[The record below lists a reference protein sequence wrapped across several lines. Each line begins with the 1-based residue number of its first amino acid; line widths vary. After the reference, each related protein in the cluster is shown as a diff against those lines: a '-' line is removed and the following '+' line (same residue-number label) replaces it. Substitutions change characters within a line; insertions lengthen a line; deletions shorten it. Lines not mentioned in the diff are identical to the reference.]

1 MRRYRARILA
11 ALCVLLLAVGL
22 AGCGKGDAESGKNGE
37 QELTQEY
44 VCSQFGIAES
54 EFEGVDF
61 DDFVD
66 YYGLTYENIQDESVE
81 YLLRQYKENGG
92 EPASYDYGYMYDGTD
107 GAALTAED
115 EDSVSV
121 VFLAQNEDDL
131 HSFWIF
137 DFDKGIKLAGGGS
150 ERVIGRNSV
159 TAALTQEHKE
169 QVLALFEK
177 YDVYAWYENGQRPD
191 ASDWYLSVQL
201 QDGTVALTSG
211 AAGDP
216 GADFAGL
223 LSEIRDI
230 GE

>member
-1 MRRYRARILA
+1 MGRYRARILA
-11 ALCVLLLAVGL
+11 AVCVMLWAAGL
-22 AGCGKGDAESGKNGE
+22 NGCGKADGESSGD
-37 QELTQEY
+37 QELTREY
-44 VCSQFGIAES
+44 VCNQFGISEA

-61 DDFVD
+61 DSFVD
-66 YYGLTYENIQDESVE
+66 YYGLTYENIRDESVE
-81 YLLRQYKENGG
+81 YLLRQYKENDGG
-92 EPASYDYGYMYDGTD
+92 PASYDYRYMYAGTE

-115 EDSVSV
+115 RDRVSV

-137 DFDKGIKLAGGGS
+137 DFEKGIKLVGGGS
-150 ERVIGRNSV
+150 ERVIDKDSV
-159 TAALTQEHKE
+159 TAALDQEHKE

-177 YDVYAWYENGQRPD
+177 YDVYAWYENGERPD

-216 GADFAGL
+216 AADFAGL